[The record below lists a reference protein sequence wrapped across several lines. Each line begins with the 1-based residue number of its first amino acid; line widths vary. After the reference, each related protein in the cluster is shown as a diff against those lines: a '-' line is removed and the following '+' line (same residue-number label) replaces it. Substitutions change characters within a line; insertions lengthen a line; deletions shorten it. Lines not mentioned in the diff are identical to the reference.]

1 VRDGQ
6 TSPHRPRPVVSRS
19 TCPPLSP
26 SPNAHSFIIGT
37 VVINTHTE
45 FMRMA
50 FFFLFIIDKPLK
62 SVWSTCVTLTTKT
75 KTEGAIK
82 EAISLYVVVPVG
94 GKQRRGFRNS
104 DHARADGRVESEKLP
119 STVTAKLRAKKDPPL
134 VTSGLWGLKPSEPAS
149 E

>member
-1 VRDGQ
+1 
-6 TSPHRPRPVVSRS
+6 
-19 TCPPLSP
+19 
-26 SPNAHSFIIGT
+26 
-37 VVINTHTE
+37 
-45 FMRMA
+45 MA